1 MRFILSA
8 LILILCSNVSA
19 TEFGE
24 RITLEE
30 GMGNISGTINT
41 SLIALLGNPQRWDEE
56 IVSVSGFIR
65 SDLHGVIL
73 FVSSEY
79 CERFDAQY
87 GALIVLDDITPE
99 IRWTDLPSNRCSY
112 AFVEG
117 QFAHFPKEAPEPNT
131 IVIRDR
137 PGAIYAKFIYVE

>member
-79 CERFDAQY
+79 CERFDVQY

-112 AFVEG
+112 ACLLYTS
-117 QFAHFPKEAPEPNT
+117 PSP
-131 IVIRDR
+131 RDQR
-137 PGAIYAKFIYVE
+137 GSRMPSSA